1 MDAHTVDAHTGDA
14 RTGDARGMRAMRATE
29 DAHATGDAHGT
40 PSRVPHGA
48 SASASRPPTAIM
60 VVLLTGGFLSLFNE
74 TILNVALSDIMDEL
88 HVDASMVQWLST
100 GYVLVVAVM
109 VPVSAFLVRTFTTRQ
124 LYVGAMGVFLLGTA
138 AAVVAPTFPL
148 LLASRMVQAGGTGL
162 LAPIMID
169 TALSIYPRDRHGF
182 IMGICTAVILVGPSV
197 GPIVSGAILMVADWR
212 ALFALLLV
220 PVVVCMVA
228 GSLVLGSSIPVTRP
242 RIDGLSIVLSTLGF
256 SGLVYAM
263 SVLTVVAG
271 RLFDRIGA
279 RRLMTIGLIVVI
291 VFLVVMATVGASTP
305 VVAIMLVNMGV
316 YVGIA
321 LIWSPNQSNAL
332 AQLSMG
338 DQTDGVSLI
347 NTFIQLGSAL
357 GTPLFVGIMNS
368 GRESF
373 TVANAESGYRG
384 SATFVARAWQSGF
397 RNAMVVAAVLVSLA
411 AVVTAIVD
419 HAARRSE
426 PSVAVV

>member
-1 MDAHTVDAHTGDA
+1 MDSHTVDAHTVDA
-14 RTGDARGMRAMRATE
+14 RTGDARGMGTMRATE
-29 DAHATGDAHGT
+29 DAHATGDTHGT
-40 PSRVPHGA
+40 PSCASHGA

-263 SVLTVVAG
+263 SVLTSDRWLAASSFAVGVASLALFCPRQLRLERPMLNIRVFARPLFSVAVLLVVFIQMVQFSMNVLLPLLFEDGRGLTSLQAAALLLPAVVACSV
-271 RLFDRIGA
+271 L
-279 RRLMTIGLIVVI
+279 T
-291 VFLVVMATVGASTP
+291 
-305 VVAIMLVNMGV
+305 
-316 YVGIA
+316 
-321 LIWSPNQSNAL
+321 
-332 AQLSMG
+332 
-338 DQTDGVSLI
+338 
-347 NTFIQLGSAL
+347 
-357 GTPLFVGIMNS
+357 
-368 GRESF
+368 
-373 TVANAESGYRG
+373 AESGYRG

>member
-1 MDAHTVDAHTGDA
+1 MDAHTVDAHTVDA

-29 DAHATGDAHGT
+29 DAHATGDTHGT
-40 PSRVPHGA
+40 PSCASHGA

-197 GPIVSGAILMVADWR
+197 GPIVSGAILMVAD
-212 ALFALLLV
+212 
-220 PVVVCMVA
+220 
-228 GSLVLGSSIPVTRP
+228 
-242 RIDGLSIVLSTLGF
+242 
-256 SGLVYAM
+256 
-263 SVLTVVAG
+263 
-271 RLFDRIGA
+271 
-279 RRLMTIGLIVVI
+279 
-291 VFLVVMATVGASTP
+291 
-305 VVAIMLVNMGV
+305 
-316 YVGIA
+316 
-321 LIWSPNQSNAL
+321 
-332 AQLSMG
+332 
-338 DQTDGVSLI
+338 
-347 NTFIQLGSAL
+347 
-357 GTPLFVGIMNS
+357 
-368 GRESF
+368 
-373 TVANAESGYRG
+373 
-384 SATFVARAWQSGF
+384 
-397 RNAMVVAAVLVSLA
+397 
-411 AVVTAIVD
+411 
-419 HAARRSE
+419 
-426 PSVAVV
+426 

>member
-1 MDAHTVDAHTGDA
+1 
-14 RTGDARGMRAMRATE
+14 
-29 DAHATGDAHGT
+29 
-40 PSRVPHGA
+40 
-48 SASASRPPTAIM
+48 
-60 VVLLTGGFLSLFNE
+60 
-74 TILNVALSDIMDEL
+74 
-88 HVDASMVQWLST
+88 
-100 GYVLVVAVM
+100 
-109 VPVSAFLVRTFTTRQ
+109 
-124 LYVGAMGVFLLGTA
+124 
-138 AAVVAPTFPL
+138 
-148 LLASRMVQAGGTGL
+148 
-162 LAPIMID
+162 
-169 TALSIYPRDRHGF
+169 
-182 IMGICTAVILVGPSV
+182 
-197 GPIVSGAILMVADWR
+197 
-212 ALFALLLV
+212 
-220 PVVVCMVA
+220 MVA

-338 DQTDGVSLI
+338 DQTDDVSLI